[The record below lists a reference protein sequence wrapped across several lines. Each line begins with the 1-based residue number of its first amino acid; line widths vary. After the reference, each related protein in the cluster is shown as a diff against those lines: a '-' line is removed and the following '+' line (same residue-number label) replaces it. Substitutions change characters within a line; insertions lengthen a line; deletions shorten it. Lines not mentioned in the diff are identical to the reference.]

1 MTALLA
7 FLTTFGVCALSA
19 VIPLVNAEIYLL
31 GASALAPR
39 ELAIP
44 LIVAAATGQM
54 LGKSVMYFAGVGALR
69 LPSERLRRM
78 VARVDERYRTAGKG
92 GATLGGGIILLS
104 AIVGLPPFYVVSI
117 ACGLFRIPFVQFLVL
132 GTIGRLIRFA
142 LIVLAPQ
149 AWKAWT

>member
-1 MTALLA
+1 MTVALA

-19 VIPLVNAEIYLL
+19 VVPIVNSEIYLL
-31 GASALAPR
+31 AASAMAPR

-44 LIVAAATGQM
+44 LVLAAASGQM
-54 LGKSVMYFAGVGALR
+54 LGKSIMYFAGVGALR

-78 VARVDERYRTAGKG
+78 VGQVEARYQAAGRG

-104 AIVGLPPFYVVSI
+104 AVVGLPPFYVVSI
-117 ACGLFRIPFVQFLVL
+117 ACGLFRIPFAQFFVL
-132 GTIGRLIRFA
+132 GLIGRLVRFGV
-142 LIVLAPQ
+142 IVFAPQ